1 MNSEGNTQTA
11 ASIWS
16 YEGRASRTDYFVVL
30 LITSILGAISGSVM
44 VKGGALGFISGLFF
58 AGVLWVQ
65 MCACARRMHD
75 VGHSG
80 WWTLVALVPVA
91 NFIFG
96 LYALFAPGQAQDNDY
111 GPSPAPTPT
120 PTAAPAQSLPAE
132 IAAAPMP
139 LAPSAQIHQPT
150 LAPVAARVDVIAP
163 ISAAPEVVGAEPRE
177 EFWAQALHEC
187 DSAAMK
193 AGLWAKAFADTGGDE
208 RLAKATYMRLRATQ
222 LQAQYD
228 EQQQALTLARD
239 QELQA
244 EQEKQKA
251 QEAEM
256 AEALAKMTEA
266 KRAEALLPKGKC
278 PGCGAVIPLIS
289 EECPKCTALFTLDS
303 EWSVKPLSK
312 YEALMQQSE
321 DNEVLRATRS
331 KEEKKSENAGQLIF
345 VGVLMLF
352 FIFSAIYS
360 S

>member
-1 MNSEGNTQTA
+1 MPTSPA
-11 ASIWS
+11 VSIWS

-44 VKGGALGFISGLFF
+44 VKGGALGFVSGLFF
-58 AGVLWVQ
+58 AVVLWVS

-80 WWTLVALVPVA
+80 WLSLVAFVPVA

-96 LYALFAPGQAQDNDY
+96 LYALFAPGQEQDNDY
-111 GPSPAPTPT
+111 GPSSKPTPKS
-120 PTAAPAQSLPAE
+120 APAQSLPAQL
-132 IAAAPMP
+132 ASTPMP

-150 LAPVAARVDVIAP
+150 LAHVAAHAEVIAP
-163 ISAAPEVVGAEPRE
+163 ISAAPEATGAEPRE

-193 AGLWAKAFADTGGDE
+193 AGLWAKAFADAGGDE

-222 LQAQYD
+222 LQTQYY
-228 EQQQALTLARD
+228 EQQQALKLARD
-239 QELQA
+239 KELEA

-251 QEAEM
+251 WEAEV

-278 PGCGAVIPLIS
+278 PACGGVIPLAS
-289 EECPKCTALFTLDS
+289 EQCPKCTALFTADSKWRVRPLD
-303 EWSVKPLSK
+303 K
-312 YEALMQQSE
+312 YEALLQQSA
-321 DNEVLRATRS
+321 DNEVIRATRS
-331 KEEKKSENAGQLIF
+331 KEEEESDNARQLIF
-345 VGVLMLF
+345 LGVMVLLVILMVVKTQ
-352 FIFSAIYS
+352 
-360 S
+360 

>member
-1 MNSEGNTQTA
+1 MTTRQDV
-11 ASIWS
+11 SIWS

-30 LITSILGAISGSVM
+30 LFTGILGAIAGSMM
-44 VKGGALGFISGLFF
+44 VKGGALGFFSGLFF
-58 AGVLWVQ
+58 AGVLWVS

-80 WWTLVALVPVA
+80 WWSLVALVPVA

-96 LYALFAPGQAQDNDY
+96 LYALFAPGQEQDNDY
-111 GPSPAPTPT
+111 GPSPAPTPM
-120 PTAAPAQSLPAE
+120 AVPAQSLPAQF
-132 IAAAPMP
+132 AAAPTP

-150 LAPVAARVDVIAP
+150 LAPVAARAEVIAP
-163 ISAAPEVVGAEPRE
+163 ISAAPEGVGAEPKE

-193 AGLWAKAFADTGGDE
+193 AGLWAKAFADASGDE

-228 EQQQALTLARD
+228 EQQQALKLARD

-251 QEAEM
+251 QEAEV
-256 AEALAKMTEA
+256 AEVLTKMTEA

-278 PGCGAVIPLIS
+278 PACGEVIPLAS
-289 EECPKCTALFTLDS
+289 EQCPKCTALFTADS
-303 EWSVKPLSK
+303 KWRVKPLSR
-312 YEALMQQSE
+312 YEAIAQKAM
-321 DNEVLRATRS
+321 DDEVIRS
-331 KEEKKSENAGQLIF
+331 TQTKGEKAGDSARSLIF
-345 VGVLMLF
+345 VGALMLL
-352 FIFSAIYS
+352 FILSAVYS